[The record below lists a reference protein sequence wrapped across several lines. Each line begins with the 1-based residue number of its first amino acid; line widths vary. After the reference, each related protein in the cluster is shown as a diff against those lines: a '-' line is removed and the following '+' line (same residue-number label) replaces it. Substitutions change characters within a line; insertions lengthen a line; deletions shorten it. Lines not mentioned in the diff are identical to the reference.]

1 MTLSSTSG
9 LSEAEQVRAFERYQI
24 LRPFLEEGVPAW
36 EAPDRC
42 YSTRASYHAVAFSRW
57 EQTEDAPGPVEA
69 TGGWAG
75 AIVIIRAGQT
85 TLVDYEH
92 GP

>member
-42 YSTRASYHAVAFSRW
+42 YSTRASYHAVAFSR
-57 EQTEDAPGPVEA
+57 
-69 TGGWAG
+69 
-75 AIVIIRAGQT
+75 
-85 TLVDYEH
+85 
-92 GP
+92 